1 MINPLSKRYA
11 KALIGAY
18 DGDGDKLKLALD
30 ALARIASAFRIGKFR
45 DIQSLGNIDSNAKSD
60 LIKAVADNK
69 DDYFQRFL
77 NLLITENRLTQCD
90 AIAEE
95 VRLYLTA
102 KSGVFGGVCISTFD
116 ISDDERSK
124 ISQAISLR
132 IGKTVELSGETLPIT
147 NDFDG
152 IRVQIKDLNV
162 EVTLNKPAIAH
173 EIVASVLQQIQL
185 KSF

>member
-1 MINPLSKRYA
+1 MINPLSKRYS
-11 KALIGAY
+11 KALIEAY
-18 DGDGDKLKLALD
+18 DGNVDKLKLALD
-30 ALARIASAFRIGKFR
+30 ALSRIANAFRISKFR
-45 DIQSLGNIDSNAKSD
+45 DIQSFGNVDNGAKTD
-60 LIKAVADNK
+60 LIKAVADYN

-77 NLLITENRLTQCD
+77 NLLISENRLTQCD
-90 AIAEE
+90 PIAEE
-95 VRLYLTA
+95 VRLFLTA
-102 KSGVFGGVCISTFD
+102 KSGIFGGVCFSTFS
-116 ISDDERSK
+116 ISDDERNEISK
-124 ISQAISLR
+124 AISSK
-132 IGKTVELSGETLPIT
+132 IGKTVELSGESLPLT